1 MMKVSDMKLRAHA
14 VVLPK
19 EGYSY
24 STIVWGSQ
32 ECNVLRANQIRL
44 SPSVMMWGGMMGHRL
59 TDLHFVMQEI

>member
-1 MMKVSDMKLRAHA
+1 MKVGYMKLRAQA

-24 STIVWGSQ
+24 SIIVWGSQ
-32 ECNVLRANQIRL
+32 EGNVLRTNQMKL
-44 SPSVMMWGGMMGHRL
+44 SLSVMMWGGIMGHGL